1 MFNIFK
7 KLFDFNLKEIERIK
21 KIVEEINQSE
31 DKARILKDED
41 FTKETKKLKEK
52 INGDSSVLTSYL
64 PWAYALVREAARR
77 TLGQRHFDVQMI
89 AAVALHEGKIAEQ
102 KTGEGKTLSAT
113 PALYLNALTG
123 RGVHLVTVNDY
134 LARRD
139 AGWMGKIFDFLGLTT
154 SAIISDKSF
163 L

>member
-77 TLGQRHFDVQMI
+77 TLGQRNFDVQMI

-102 KTGEGKTLSAT
+102 KTGEG
-113 PALYLNALTG
+113 
-123 RGVHLVTVNDY
+123 
-134 LARRD
+134 
-139 AGWMGKIFDFLGLTT
+139 
-154 SAIISDKSF
+154 
-163 L
+163 